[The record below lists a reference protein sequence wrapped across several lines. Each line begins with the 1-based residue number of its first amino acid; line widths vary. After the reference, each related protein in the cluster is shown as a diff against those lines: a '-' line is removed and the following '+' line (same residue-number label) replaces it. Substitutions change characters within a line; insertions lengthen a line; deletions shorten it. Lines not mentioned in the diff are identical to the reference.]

1 MTTGKHLSVVVA
13 VVVVFV
19 VVFVVVDAADVAHD
33 WASKKTNARKDESC
47 VVVVAERR
55 QQG

>member
-1 MTTGKHLSVVVA
+1 MTTGKHLSVVV
-13 VVVVFV
+13 F

-47 VVVVAERR
+47 VVVVVAERR